1 MFLIT
6 ESYISLP
13 RKTKINYFVYFK
25 YLKSFLYFSK
35 LVEILWRILCTIFFP
50 YFRVYYKVIYTF
62 LLQTKANFE
71 CCESNELTESLSDVR
86 KAHEKQKCFFN
97 KLNVSPQLKFD
108 DKSEKNDN
116 ISVSHK
122 KLGISYSNYSISSNE
137 SAEKTTEFNKNSS
150 NKVPSQLNIKE
161 NFSNISR
168 KSMSNENLTCL
179 SNFSGNIKEY
189 EAYVGFKKKHVYN
202 CESILE
208 NDVKSLSSCEHQS
221 VSNLSSSQVF
231 LLLLTNFVWFQ
242 FD

>member
-1 MFLIT
+1 MIYL
-6 ESYISLP
+6 
-13 RKTKINYFVYFK
+13 KK
-25 YLKSFLYFSK
+25 YLKKFLYFSK
-35 LVEILWRILCTIFFP
+35 LSKILWRVLCTFFFP
-50 YFRVYYKVIYTF
+50 YFRIYYKVIYTF
-62 LLQTKANFE
+62 LLQTEANFE
-71 CCESNELTESLSDVR
+71 CCEGNELTESLSDVR

-122 KLGISYSNYSISSNE
+122 KLGISYSNHSISSNE
-137 SAEKTTEFNKNSS
+137 LAEKTTEFNKNSS

-202 CESILE
+202 CESKLE

-221 VSNLSSSQVF
+221 VSNLSSSQVL